1 MLVLVIVWM
10 TLMHSHHAIK
20 SRTRDCYCLVGND
33 KCNLVIG
40 LKKNLNDEK
49 GFMFRF

>member
-1 MLVLVIVWM
+1 MLVLVIVWT

-20 SRTRDCYCLVGND
+20 SRTRDCYCLVRND
-33 KCNLVIG
+33 KCNLLIG
-40 LKKNLNDEK
+40 LKKLKNDEK